1 MIHPSAAGGY
11 YVRWRIPVGSV
22 KSRMNLA
29 RYPNITD
36 IATEERIGIL
46 SLLMSIFLVFDSE
59 SYHSSDSEVG
69 DNDDCCGAQ
78 WLDITTDDRVV
89 AGSNPTRDA
98 SNFRLVRLP
107 HMACVFRMIHY
118 KPLVPFIWLPCQRK

>member
-1 MIHPSAAGGY
+1 MHVIRLHQHRLVAATLLY
-11 YVRWRIPVGSV
+11 RVTP
-22 KSRMNLA
+22 
-29 RYPNITD
+29 PNITD

-69 DNDDCCGAQ
+69 YNDDLCGAQ
-78 WLDITTDDRVV
+78 WLDSTTDDRVV

-98 SNFRLVRLP
+98 SNRRQVRYP
-107 HMACVFRMIHY
+107 MRPVSFG
-118 KPLVPFIWLPCQRK
+118 